1 MNSLKCSVSSGE
13 CCSIVLFHS
22 VYRPALGAES
32 VIYITSISSV
42 VGAWLGAV
50 PIPLDWDRPWQV
62 QDQFCA
68 FMCVCVTTYQIV
80 FHCNFAAPLCHVCAG
95 VASELCGCVS
105 VCMFVSHNS
114 YWILFHCS
122 FAAPLCADVA
132 SKL

>member
-68 FMCVCVTTYQIV
+68 FMRVCDNIPDCVSLQ
-80 FHCNFAAPLCHVCAG
+80 LCCSIASC